1 MFDLEEVR
9 KQFPMLKQ
17 TVHGRPLIYFDS
29 AATALKPD
37 SVIDAMVNFYKEQYG
52 TVHRAVYQ
60 LAKQSSSLYE
70 ASRRKIEA
78 FLNAEHPEEI
88 VFTRGTTD
96 AINLVA
102 RSLGDGY
109 FEDGDEIIIPET
121 EHHSNIVPWQ
131 MLAKRKNITLRPTA
145 VDENGVVIL
154 AELAKN
160 ITAKT
165 KLISLAHISNFTGSV
180 QPIEKIYSLAKQNGI
195 LVFLDAAQSAP
206 HLPLDVQAL
215 CVDFLAF
222 SGHKAFG
229 PTGIGVLYG
238 KKSLLEMM
246 PPVQGGGDMIEKVS
260 WEETVYQRP
269 PLKFEAGTP
278 MISQVIGL
286 GRAIDFI
293 ESLGRQKICAHEQSL
308 LAHATRQMRELPEVK
323 ILGMAQ
329 EKGGIVSFIVNGCH
343 PLDLATLLDLEGV
356 ALRSGHLCTQPAMR
370 RFGIKEALRVSF
382 APYNTIQEID
392 SFISALKQSISQLS

>member
-1 MFDLEEVR
+1 VFDLNEVR

-17 TVHGRPLIYFDS
+17 TVHGKPLIYFDS

-37 SVIDAMVNFYKEQYG
+37 SVIDAMLCFYKEQYG
-52 TVHRAVYQ
+52 TVHRAVYT

-109 FEDGDEIIIPET
+109 FEEGDEIIIPET

-131 MLAKRKNITLRPTA
+131 MLKGRKNIFLRPTA
-145 VDENGVVIL
+145 VDENGVVL
-154 AELAKN
+154 LSELIKN
-160 ITAKT
+160 ITSKT

-180 QPIEKIYSLAKQNGI
+180 QPIEKIVTLAKQKGI
-195 LVFLDAAQSAP
+195 LVFLDAAQSVP
-206 HLPLDVQAL
+206 HFPIDVQAL
-215 CVDFLAF
+215 DVDFLAF

-238 KKSLLEMM
+238 KKHLLEMM
-246 PPVQGGGDMIEKVS
+246 PPVQGGGDMIQKVS
-260 WEETVYQRP
+260 WEETQYQHP

-278 MISQVIGL
+278 MIAQVIGL

-293 ESLGRQKICAHEQSL
+293 ESLGRNEICAHSQTL
-308 LAHATRQMRELPEVK
+308 VNYVTRQMLQIPEVK
-323 ILGMAQ
+323 ILGLAQ
-329 EKGGIVSFIVNGCH
+329 EKGAIVSFIVNGCH

-382 APYNTIQEID
+382 APYNTVQEID
-392 SFISALKQSISQLS
+392 TFISALKQSISRLK